1 MKEKMLKKICSALLS
16 ALLLQAA
23 AAPALA
29 KSDADKEAARAEKV
43 RTQLAKLGTGKDA
56 RVRVELR
63 DKTKLEGYLSEV
75 GDTHFAVTDS
85 TGKTTTVAYPQVK
98 KARGNN
104 LSTGAK
110 IAIGAGIAAAVVL
123 IVLYSMYAANE
134 R

>member
-1 MKEKMLKKICSALLS
+1 MLKKICSALLS

-23 AAPALA
+23 VVPALA

-43 RTQLAKLGTGKDA
+43 RGQLAKLGTGKDA

-63 DKTKLEGYLSEV
+63 DKTRLEGYLSEV

-85 TGKTTTVAYPQVK
+85 TGKTTTVAYPQVR
-98 KARGNN
+98 KAHGNN

-110 IAIGAGIAAAVVL
+110 IAIGAGLAAAIVL
-123 IVLYSMYAANE
+123 ILIYHAIAVNE
-134 R
+134 Q